1 MEGPQ
6 RTSLWSSGL
15 WAVIAAVIMIVW
27 VARENI
33 AEDTATDRGPFK
45 SIIDAA
51 SAAERDLVETLLT
64 ESFGVLRSP
73 AFTRNLLSLGDR
85 YPVIY
90 ARPDKQDA
98 TVADLAREIAL
109 EPLGSRYAPA
119 MVQIIGRQD
128 GPDPMRYH
136 ASAGEGVGFGR
147 YEEMTFGRL
156 LLDQFRSTDLVE
168 RSCAINATAHE
179 YAHTITLTPVGFR
192 NAFTDTRVNQSQ
204 IPDRRYPGTPIASY
218 LIGAVAQCTWLQ
230 DKGRIDASD
239 VGACVEVFGVSAFSG
254 PRCTAFAQ
262 GQAVTPRPGLP
273 RMPPPL

>member
-15 WAVIAAVIMIVW
+15 WAVIAAVIMVIW
-27 VARENI
+27 VAGENI

-45 SIIDAA
+45 SIIGAA
-51 SAAERDLVETLLT
+51 SSGERALVETLLT
-64 ESFGVLRSP
+64 ESYSVLRSP

-90 ARPDKQDA
+90 TRPDKQDA
-98 TVADLAREIAL
+98 TVTDLARVVAL

-119 MVQIIGRQD
+119 MVELVGQIEGA
-128 GPDPMRYH
+128 DPMRAH

-147 YEEMTFGRL
+147 YSDITIGRA
-156 LLDQFRSTDLVE
+156 LLDQFRSSDQVE
-168 RSCAINATAHE
+168 RSCAINAVAHE

-192 NAFTDTRVNQSQ
+192 HAFTDTRGDQSR
-204 IPDRRYPGTPIASY
+204 IPDRRHPGTPVASY

-230 DKGRIDASD
+230 NNGRIDDSNIE
-239 VGACVEVFGVSAFSG
+239 ACVEVFGVNAFNNA
-254 PRCTAFAQ
+254 RCYSFL
-262 GQAVTPRPGLP
+262 GGEAVKLRPGLP